1 MHAVINMTENGRKTA
16 ASCYH
21 GFYFV
26 KKQCKDFLLS
36 VHRKPFINQ
45 EREYREKGHAKTSI
59 TFERHTGFPPFIAD
73 RQPYFFRVL

>member
-16 ASCYH
+16 ASCFH

-26 KKQCKDFLLS
+26 KKQCKDFLPS

-45 EREYREKGHAKTSI
+45 EREYWEKGHAKTSI
-59 TFERHTGFPPFIAD
+59 TFERHTGFPQFIIE

>member
-16 ASCYH
+16 ASCFHY
-21 GFYFV
+21 FYFV

-59 TFERHTGFPPFIAD
+59 RFERHTGFPQFIIE
-73 RQPYFFRVL
+73 RQPYFFHVL